1 MKLSVQCCSELK
13 RPNLLYHF
21 VPQFTHRASANHRV
35 SAMMHDDD
43 DTAAAA
49 VAFPEDQSC
58 GFCRTDLRPG
68 ENGTVVAS
76 PNFPDAYPANSSCLW
91 LLQTKVRWYLQ
102 YPFEFSSYV
111 LKTQYLRYCN
121 IGRELQVIE
130 WSFLGLLYYF
140 CRIPTIA
147 SD

>member
-1 MKLSVQCCSELK
+1 MYHSVA
-13 RPNLLYHF
+13 
-21 VPQFTHRASANHRV
+21 QFTHRV

-102 YPFEFSSYV
+102 YPIEFSSYV
-111 LKTQYLRYCN
+111 LT
-121 IGRELQVIE
+121 G
-130 WSFLGLLYYF
+130 
-140 CRIPTIA
+140 
-147 SD
+147 

>member
-1 MKLSVQCCSELK
+1 
-13 RPNLLYHF
+13 
-21 VPQFTHRASANHRV
+21 
-35 SAMMHDDD
+35 MMHDDD

-91 LLQTKVRWYLQ
+91 LLQTKVRSEVVSSISFCIFQFLV
-102 YPFEFSSYV
+102 FSSYV
-111 LKTQYLRYCN
+111 VKKHST
-121 IGRELQVIE
+121 
-130 WSFLGLLYYF
+130 
-140 CRIPTIA
+140 
-147 SD
+147 SDIVTLEGNCK